1 VLLNL
6 GARPNQQ
13 PQHTRSGNTHDT
25 VAGSPNRSGRFLKP
39 VRPLLL
45 ELASRKQG
53 KPVSLVWQTG
63 QTDFVQNLPK
73 DPKHLKSLS
82 TSEQMKP
89 WCNIDFLASKPFSTA
104 HRAKPVRPVWETGQA
119 GFCLDSR
126 EEHSPWDKLHPSTN
140 RSPDSFHGSK

>member
-25 VAGSPNRSGRFLKP
+25 AVGSPNRSGRFLKP

-45 ELASRKQG
+45 DLASLRQG
-53 KPVSLVWQTG
+53 KPVRPVRQLG
-63 QTDFVQNLPK
+63 QTDFVQNLPN
-73 DPKHLKSLS
+73 DPKHLKSLP
-82 TSEQMKP
+82 TSEQKKP
-89 WCNIDFLASKPFSTA
+89 WHSRDILAQKPFSTA
-104 HRAKPVRPVWETGQA
+104 QRAKPVRLVLETGQA

-126 EEHSPWDKLHPSTN
+126 EEHSPREKLNTSSN
-140 RSPDSFHGSK
+140 RTPDSFHRSK